1 MLGDLLYLRIR
12 NNTFIG
18 INKTKKIIIKTHD
31 KMEPVKYQEKFE
43 DFVKTCV
50 IDKGNLL
57 TQETNELFTDDNI
70 QLTCYFLRAIKPL
83 FDKKNEAARDA
94 NKKAKKKEVKTW
106 GIGDIFDG
114 SVFGDDFKDLDN
126 VDKDK
131 EKIIIE
137 ILLHC
142 NWLMYLCSDRQHKQS
157 LASETEYYS
166 KNIDNYFKVN
176 TEWAIGPTFSG
187 TSLDAMLFILELIL
201 KVKSTNK
208 NLEDTIKNIEE
219 LCNNDEW
226 KNGLKWNEK
235 DNNAISSDA
244 IVNVILFFCDN
255 NKYLPIPAQNKKK
268 LISDKLGII
277 INKKEKEKENVPNL
291 DGMSLNKNL
300 YLIREKLRE
309 LKYDNGD
316 KLYPETNPFWHSKI
330 RPFWDDSTE
339 NLDKDLS
346 DKTLLEY
353 KKAMILYGPPGTS
366 KSYQARKMAEGMIA
380 EALRN
385 QDKNDIST
393 AIAKLPT
400 TLNSHIHILQMH
412 PNYTYD
418 DFIIGKSIEDNK
430 IVVKPGKMLQIIKD
444 IKNDKI
450 PHFVILDEINRVDIS
465 RVFGE
470 LFTAM
475 EASYRDKGV
484 ELSVDISD
492 IPEIERGELEKNNL
506 IKDGKL
512 YLKVPENMYFIGTM
526 NMIDFSLEQVDFALR
541 RRFLWRLSTYNEKRL
556 DEIISEKVEK
566 EIAGMQEKVDNTQT
580 EKSLK
585 EELNNTIVILR
596 DCPDNFSKTC
606 TDLNNEIE
614 WEKSLGKS
622 YLIGHAFFSEIVDIV
637 KQVKDWNNAKNILWQ
652 VSILPTLEAY
662 CGTMDANM
670 QETFL
675 NNCKK
680 AFIPEPIEEKKRK
693 RKNDT
698 I

>member
-1 MLGDLLYLRIR
+1 
-12 NNTFIG
+12 
-18 INKTKKIIIKTHD
+18 
-31 KMEPVKYQEKFE
+31 MEPVKYQEKFGE
-43 DFVKTCV
+43 FVRTCV
-50 IDKGNLL
+50 IGNDNLL
-57 TQETNELFTDDNI
+57 TEGTNELFTIDNI
-70 QLTCYFLRAIKPL
+70 QLACDFLRAIKPL
-83 FDKKNEAARDA
+83 FDKKNEAAREA
-94 NKKAKKKEVKTW
+94 NKKAQKKEVKTW

-114 SVFGDDFKDLDN
+114 SVFGDDFEKLVDDKKDLEDYKN
-126 VDKDK
+126 ALEKCKGEKD
-131 EKIIIE
+131 IIIE

-142 NWLMYLCSDRQHKQS
+142 NWLMYLCSDRQHKQKQA
-157 LASETEYYS
+157 LKYYKKS
-166 KNIDNYFKVN
+166 VKNEEIAIDTFFN
-176 TEWAIGPTFSG
+176 TKTWWAIGPTFSG
-187 TSLDAMLFILELIL
+187 TSLDAMLFILELML

-226 KNGLKWNEK
+226 KKGLEWSE
-235 DNNAISSDA
+235 NNAISTEA
-244 IVNVILFFCDN
+244 IVNVILFFCN
-255 NKYLPIPAQNKKK
+255 TEKYLPIPAQNKKE
-268 LISDKLGII
+268 LISEKLEGLKATD
-277 INKKEKEKENVPNL
+277 NKAHLEGLSEI
-291 DGMSLNKNL
+291 DINL
-300 YLIREKLRE
+300 YLIREKLR
-309 LKYDNGD
+309 
-316 KLYPETNPFWHSKI
+316 KLGEKAGSEQLLYQETNPFWHASI

-339 NLDKDLS
+339 NLDKDQLS

-380 EALRN
+380 EALRKEGDIANAIN
-385 QDKNDIST
+385 QLKATID
-393 AIAKLPT
+393 
-400 TLNSHIHILQMH
+400 SHIHILQMH

-418 DFIIGKSIEDNK
+418 DFIIGKSIDENGK

-444 IKNDKI
+444 IEANDSI

-484 ELSVDISD
+484 ELSVNFRD
-492 IPEIERGELEKNNL
+492 IPVSERCGLHFEY
-506 IKDGKL
+506 GKL
-512 YLKVPENMYFIGTM
+512 YLRVPKNMYFIGTM

-541 RRFLWRLSTYNEKRL
+541 RRFLWRLSTYDPKRL

-566 EIAGMQEKVDNTQT
+566 EIAEIQ
-580 EKSLK
+580 K
-585 EELNNTIVILR
+585 EVEGNQGNKELNTMIGILR
-596 DCPDNFSKTC
+596 SCPDNFSKTC

-614 WEKSLGKS
+614 WENSLGKS

-637 KQVKDWNNAKNILWQ
+637 KQVKDWDKAKNILWQ
-652 VSILPTLEAY
+652 ISILPTLEAY

-680 AFIPEPIEEKKRK
+680 AFIPEEPKV
-693 RKNDT
+693 KNK
-698 I
+698 

>member
-1 MLGDLLYLRIR
+1 
-12 NNTFIG
+12 
-18 INKTKKIIIKTHD
+18 
-31 KMEPVKYQEKFE
+31 MEPVKYQEKFGE
-43 DFVKTCV
+43 FVRTCV
-50 IDKGNLL
+50 IGNDNLL
-57 TQETNELFTDDNI
+57 TEGTNELFTIDNI
-70 QLTCYFLRAIKPL
+70 QLACDFLRAIKPL
-83 FDKKNEAARDA
+83 FDKKNEAAREA
-94 NKKAKKKEVKTW
+94 NKKAQKKEVKTW

-114 SVFGDDFKDLDN
+114 SVFGDDFEKLVDDKKDLEDYKN
-126 VDKDK
+126 ALEKCKGEKD
-131 EKIIIE
+131 IIIE

-142 NWLMYLCSDRQHKQS
+142 NWLMYLCSDRQHKQKQA
-157 LASETEYYS
+157 LKYYKKS
-166 KNIDNYFKVN
+166 VKNEEIAIDTFFN
-176 TEWAIGPTFSG
+176 TKTWWAIGPTFSG
-187 TSLDAMLFILELIL
+187 TSLDAMLFILELML

-226 KNGLKWNEK
+226 KKGLEWSE
-235 DNNAISSDA
+235 NNAISTEA
-244 IVNVILFFCDN
+244 IVNVMLFFCN
-255 NKYLPIPAQNKKK
+255 TEKYLPIPAQNKKE
-268 LISDKLGII
+268 LISEKLEGLKATD
-277 INKKEKEKENVPNL
+277 NKAHLEGLSEI
-291 DGMSLNKNL
+291 DINL
-300 YLIREKLRE
+300 YLIREKLR
-309 LKYDNGD
+309 
-316 KLYPETNPFWHSKI
+316 KLGEKAGSEQLLYQETNPFWHASI

-339 NLDKDLS
+339 NLDKDQLS

-380 EALRN
+380 EALRKEGDIANAIN
-385 QDKNDIST
+385 QLKATID
-393 AIAKLPT
+393 
-400 TLNSHIHILQMH
+400 SHIHILQMH

-418 DFIIGKSIEDNK
+418 DFIIGKSIDENGK

-444 IKNDKI
+444 IEANDSI

-484 ELSVDISD
+484 ELSVNFRD
-492 IPEIERGELEKNNL
+492 IPVSERCGLHFEY
-506 IKDGKL
+506 GKL
-512 YLKVPENMYFIGTM
+512 YLRVPKNMYFIGTM

-541 RRFLWRLSTYNEKRL
+541 RRFLWRLSTYDPKRL

-566 EIAGMQEKVDNTQT
+566 EIAEIQ
-580 EKSLK
+580 K
-585 EELNNTIVILR
+585 EVEGNQGNKELNTMIGILR
-596 DCPDNFSKTC
+596 SCPDNFSKTC

-614 WEKSLGKS
+614 WENSLGKS

-637 KQVKDWNNAKNILWQ
+637 KQVKDWDKAKNILWQ
-652 VSILPTLEAY
+652 ISILPTLEAY

-680 AFIPEPIEEKKRK
+680 AFIPEEPKV
-693 RKNDT
+693 KNK
-698 I
+698 